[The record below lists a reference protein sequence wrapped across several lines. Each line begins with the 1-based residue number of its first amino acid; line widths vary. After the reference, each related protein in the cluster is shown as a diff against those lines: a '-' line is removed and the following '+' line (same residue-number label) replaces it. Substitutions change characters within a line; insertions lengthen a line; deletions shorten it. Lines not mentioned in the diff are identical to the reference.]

1 MIMIFP
7 ICYPVFVYPIKYINI
22 FLVRH
27 TLAKEDVM
35 FWDFSRGR
43 IYQRL
48 ELSAND
54 ITALQGLYPGEKYKA
69 LQLTRLLYILSRL
82 EV

>member
-1 MIMIFP
+1 
-7 ICYPVFVYPIKYINI
+7 
-22 FLVRH
+22 
-27 TLAKEDVM
+27 M